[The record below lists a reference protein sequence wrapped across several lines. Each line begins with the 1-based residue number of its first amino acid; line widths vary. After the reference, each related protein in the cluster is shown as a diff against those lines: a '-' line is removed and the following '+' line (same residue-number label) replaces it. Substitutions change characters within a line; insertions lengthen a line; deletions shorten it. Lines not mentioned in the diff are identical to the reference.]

1 MTTKKLLKDIVACA
15 EEKKA
20 EDILALDVSKITTI
34 SKYFVICS
42 ASNPIQVKSI
52 TDNIRDNVKEDA
64 WRIEGY
70 ENLHWV
76 IIDYI
81 DVVVHIFFDEI
92 RQYYNIE
99 RIWFDAKKVE
109 IK

>member
-1 MTTKKLLKDIVACA
+1 MTPKKLLREIVACA

-42 ASNPIQVKSI
+42 ASNSIQVKSI
-52 TDNIRDNVKEDA
+52 ADNIRDNVKEDI

-70 ENLHWV
+70 EHLNWV

-81 DVVVHIFFDEI
+81 DVVVHIFLDDI
-92 RQYYNIE
+92 RKYYNLE

-109 IK
+109 I

>member
-42 ASNPIQVKSI
+42 ASNSIQVKSI
-52 TDNIRDNVKEDA
+52 ADNIRDNVKEDA

-70 ENLHWV
+70 ENLNWV

>member
-70 ENLHWV
+70 ENLNWV

-99 RIWFDAKKVE
+99 RIWFDAKKVNV
-109 IK
+109 

>member
-1 MTTKKLLKDIVACA
+1 MKIKKLLKDIVTCA

-42 ASNPIQVKSI
+42 ASNSIQVKSI
-52 TDNIRDNVKEDA
+52 ADNIRDNVKEDA

-70 ENLHWV
+70 ENLNWV

>member
-81 DVVVHIFFDEI
+81 DVVVHFFFDEI
-92 RQYYNIE
+92 RQ
-99 RIWFDAKKVE
+99 
-109 IK
+109 